1 MRDLLTFL
9 VVCLGLTVF
18 VPVAAVTGTAL
29 YARWISRRSI
39 RPKEQEPARARGE
52 GDSSVF
58 ERNEK
63 PRETCGTCAHFDLDA
78 GQKIQAD
85 HPIFMQ
91 AAAVIP
97 PHRMGTAHDDHGK
110 PLVPPDVATLKT
122 SWGDV
127 GLCLVED
134 PETGSRELVASL
146 CEGCPKNS
154 YKPQP
159 MDRIGR
165 SHLKVVR

>member
-9 VVCLGLTVF
+9 AVCLGLTLF
-18 VPVAAVTGTAL
+18 VPAVAVAGTAL
-29 YARWISRRSI
+29 YARWISRRSV
-39 RPKEQEPARARGE
+39 RRAAAAQAAHDVGA
-52 GDSSVF
+52 DSSVF
-58 ERNEK
+58 SRNEK
-63 PRETCGTCAHFDLDA
+63 PRETCGTCAHFDLAA

-91 AAAVIP
+91 AANVIP
-97 PHRMGTAHDDHGK
+97 PHRMGAVHDERGN

-134 PETGSRELVASL
+134 PETGSRELVAAL
-146 CEGCPKNS
+146 CEGCPKGA
-154 YKPQP
+154 YKPASQP
-159 MDRIGR
+159 ER
-165 SHLKVVR
+165 HLKVVR

>member
-39 RPKEQEPARARGE
+39 RPKEQEPVAPSSE
-52 GDSSVF
+52 DSSVF
-58 ERNEK
+58 YRNE
-63 PRETCGTCAHFDLDA
+63 RETCGTCAHFDLAA

-91 AAAVIP
+91 AAAILP
-97 PHRMGTAHDDHGK
+97 PHRMGVAHDGHGN

-134 PETGSRELVASL
+134 PETGSRELVAAL
-146 CEGCPKNS
+146 CEGCPKGAYTPNNLL
-154 YKPQP
+154 
-159 MDRIGR
+159 GR
-165 SHLKVVR
+165 HLKVVR